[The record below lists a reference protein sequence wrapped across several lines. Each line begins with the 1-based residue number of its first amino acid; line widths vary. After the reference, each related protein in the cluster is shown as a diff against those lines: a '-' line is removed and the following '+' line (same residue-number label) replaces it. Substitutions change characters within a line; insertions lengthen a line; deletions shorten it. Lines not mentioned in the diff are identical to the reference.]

1 MRNRDIHIQFWLNR
15 REAEA
20 LKRKAKKCHL
30 TQAAYVRFLITGY
43 IPRES
48 PPLEYYSLIREL
60 RAIGNNINQIA
71 KIANITGQIDSA
83 AYQQDASAL
92 YRTILKIQEAVLLPD
107 KIEWR

>member
-1 MRNRDIHIQFWLNR
+1 MRNRTIKMQIWLNQ

-43 IPRES
+43 VPRES
-48 PPLEYYSLIREL
+48 PPLEYYNLIREL

-71 KIANITGQIDSA
+71 AVANTTGQIDNT
-83 AYQQDASAL
+83 AYQQEASFL

-107 KIEWR
+107 KI